1 MQAVGHAIAR
11 LGVQYEGY
19 LAIHRA
25 ATCHHARMQWRGH
38 GACAQRCSEGGYV
51 PSAWIAT
58 SFGDVATGDYRVPTC
73 PALVAWLSEIHWA
86 FKAIIA
92 AIHYNRNRAYI
103 RHVFTHPEYDQ
114 WSHKMRK
121 QKRKQRKRAKP

>member
-1 MQAVGHAIAR
+1 MQAVGHATAR

-73 PALVAWLSEIHWA
+73 PASSLQTLLAAHMAAYSVRLAVASLRLH
-86 FKAIIA
+86 AIS
-92 AIHYNRNRAYI
+92 
-103 RHVFTHPEYDQ
+103 F
-114 WSHKMRK
+114 
-121 QKRKQRKRAKP
+121 